1 MPRTVF
7 FNRVWL
13 VFDNWI
19 GSCYNVRM
27 EANMY
32 AIIRTGG
39 KQYRVSPGQRI
50 EVESLSAAVGE
61 TVEIGDVLL
70 LASNGEVL
78 VGQPTVPGVRVRATV
93 VEEGRGRRVTV
104 FKFRGGNRYQRK
116 LGHRQSYTTLL
127 IEDILR
133 GVSKKKRPAPA
144 KAAEEK
150 KPAPAKAAE
159 ERKPAP
165 AKKAAGAPAA
175 SIEELGLP
183 SRVAGTLKGA
193 GVETVE
199 DLLGRDEEELLA
211 IRGFGAKSLEQV
223 RTTLKDKGLIKE

>member
-1 MPRTVF
+1 
-7 FNRVWL
+7 
-13 VFDNWI
+13 
-19 GSCYNVRM
+19 M
-27 EANMY
+27 EGNMY

-50 EVESLSAAVGE
+50 EVESLSASVGE
-61 TVEIGDVLL
+61 TVEMGDVLL
-70 LASNGEVL
+70 LAGDGEVL
-78 VGQPTVPGVRVRATV
+78 VGQPTVPGVRVLATV

-150 KPAPAKAAE
+150 KPAPAK
-159 ERKPAP
+159 KT
-165 AKKAAGAPAA
+165 AGASAVA
-175 SIEELGLP
+175 IEELGLP
-183 SRVAGTLKGA
+183 SRVAGALKVA
-193 GVETVE
+193 GLETAE
-199 DLLGRDEEELLA
+199 DLLERDEEELLA

-223 RTTLKDKGLIKE
+223 RTTLKDKGFIKE

>member
-1 MPRTVF
+1 
-7 FNRVWL
+7 
-13 VFDNWI
+13 
-19 GSCYNVRM
+19 M
-27 EANMY
+27 EGDMY

-50 EVESLSAAVGE
+50 EVESLSATIGE

-70 LASNGEVL
+70 LASEGEVL

-104 FKFRGGNRYQRK
+104 FKFRSGNRYQRK

-133 GVSKKKRPAPA
+133 GASKKRKPAPA
-144 KAAEEK
+144 KATGEK
-150 KPAPAKAAE
+150 KPAPAKVAE
-159 ERKPAP
+159 EKKPSP
-165 AKKAAGAPAA
+165 AKKTAGAPAV

-183 SRVAGTLKGA
+183 SRVAGALKGA
-193 GVETVE
+193 GLETVE
-199 DLLGRDEEELLA
+199 DLLERDEEELLA

-223 RTTLKDKGLIKE
+223 RTTLKDKGFIKE